1 MDEILDTVKRIES
14 KLDLLLT
21 ALAEEVD
28 DVPGDEHG
36 LERDSNQTL

>member
-1 MDEILDTVKRIES
+1 MDEILDTVKRIEA

-28 DVPGDEHG
+28 DMPGDEHG

>member
-1 MDEILDTVKRIES
+1 MDEILDTVKRIEA

-28 DVPGDEHG
+28 DAPGDEHG

>member
-36 LERDSNQTL
+36 MERDSNQTL

>member
-1 MDEILDTVKRIES
+1 MDEILDRIKSIEA

>member
-1 MDEILDTVKRIES
+1 MDEILDTVKRIEA

-21 ALAEEVD
+21 ALAEEVEEE
-28 DVPGDEHG
+28 PGDEHG